1 MIQLRNYQSE
11 MVNNIRS
18 CLANGIKRIVCQL
31 PTGAGKTVI
40 FSYIVKKASEKG
52 KRCLILTNRIELLEQ
67 AGGTFEKF
75 GIDYENITSRFKV
88 VPRLLVTVGMVETL
102 NNRLKNRLDFIMW
115 FKAID
120 VIIID
125 ECHIA
130 SFDKLFEHIQPNQI
144 VLGFTATPHRK
155 NKQKPLSDF
164 FTELVQG
171 ISIGS
176 LIKQKYLAKPKY
188 YGVPVDLSS
197 VKMKAGDFD
206 EAGQTKVYGDNVI
219 FEGLRENLNKYA
231 KGKKTLIFC
240 PSIETSRKVANDL
253 GCLSVDSKM
262 NKNQRNTVV
271 SEFKQMQGGILANC
285 GILATGFDC
294 ADIECVVLYR
304 ATTSLS
310 LFLQIDGRGS
320 RTTETKHSFI
330 ILDFGRNIQRHGFWH
345 DEREWSLHPPKKR
358 NANKEDVYPVKDCP
372 ECGCMVHARVTQC
385 PGCGYIWEKSEKE
398 RVFAELQEL
407 SYSEIQ
413 EKATGASV
421 AELEQMRIAKGYKVG
436 WLLRQLKTEDKFY
449 EYARLKGY
457 KRAWVK
463 HQKNYYENRT
473 ADSARMHDVVQ

>member
-1 MIQLRNYQSE
+1 MIKLRNYQSE
-11 MVNNIRS
+11 MVNNIRAYLS
-18 CLANGIKRIVCQL
+18 QGIKTIVCQL
-31 PTGAGKTVI
+31 ATGGGKTII
-40 FSYIVKKASEKG
+40 FSYIVKQAAKKG
-52 KRCLILTNRIELLEQ
+52 KRCIILTNRIELLEQ
-67 AGGTFEKF
+67 AGGTFENF
-75 GIDYENITSRFKV
+75 GIDYENITSRLKV
-88 VPRLLVTVGMVETL
+88 VPRLSVAVAMVETL

-115 FKAID
+115 FKSVDI
-120 VIIID
+120 IIID

-130 SFDKLFEHIQPNQI
+130 SFDKLFEHIQPNQV
-144 VLGFTATPHRK
+144 VLGFTATPLRK

-188 YGVPVDLSS
+188 YGVTVDLSS

-206 EAGQTKVYGDNVI
+206 QAEQTKVYGDNVV
-219 FEGLRENLNKYA
+219 FDGLRENLNKYA

-240 PSIETSRKVANDL
+240 PSIESSRKVANDL

-262 NKNQRNTVV
+262 DKNQRNTVV

-285 GILATGFDC
+285 GILTTGFDC
-294 ADIECVVLYR
+294 PDIECVVLYR
-304 ATTSLS
+304 ATTSLP
-310 LFLQIDGRGS
+310 LYLQMVGRGS
-320 RTTETKHSFI
+320 RTTITKQSFI
-330 ILDFGRNIQRHGFWH
+330 ILDFGLNIQRHGFWH
-345 DEREWSLHPPKKR
+345 DERQWSLHLPKKKK
-358 NANKEDVYPVKDCP
+358 NKEDVYPVKDCP
-372 ECGCMVHARVTQC
+372 RCDCMVHARVTEC
-385 PGCGYIWEKSEKE
+385 PECGYIWKKSEKE

-413 EKATGASV
+413 AKANGASV
-421 AELEQMRIAKGYKVG
+421 AELEQMRIARGYKIG
-436 WLLRQLKTEDKFY
+436 WLLRQLKTKDKFY

-473 ADSARMHDVVQ
+473 ADSARVHDVVQ